1 MAKIVTPLSI
11 NSLSELIELITKPEK
26 YRAYAIQLEDT
37 LNAID
42 ERLGDLDSH
51 DKAEAMLAQATQIK
65 LEADGARLK
74 AERDAHDIV
83 EKANQHAARVMADAA
98 GVLATAKDKLANA
111 DAALTASIEQAR
123 QLEKREADAAARH
136 TEALRLVQ
144 VAESIK
150 AKADSERL
158 ELATK
163 RAKLMEALG

>member
-1 MAKIVTPLSI
+1 MAKIITPPSI
-11 NSLSELIELITKPEK
+11 NSLSELLELVTKPEK

-42 ERLGDLDSH
+42 ERLGDLDSKE
-51 DKAEAMLAQATQIK
+51 KADAYLAQAAQIK

-83 EKANQHAARVMADAA
+83 EKANQYAARVHADAA
-98 GVLATAKDKLANA
+98 DLLAAAKAKDINA

-123 QLEKREADAAARH
+123 QLEKREADAAAKH

-163 RAKLMEALG
+163 RAKLMEVMA

>member
-1 MAKIVTPLSI
+1 MAKIITPPSI
-11 NSLSELIELITKPEK
+11 NSLSELLELVTKPEK

-42 ERLGDLDSH
+42 ERLGDLESKE
-51 DKAEAMLAQATQIK
+51 KADAYLAQATQTK
-65 LEADGARLK
+65 LEADGARLT

-83 EKANQHAARVMADAA
+83 EKANAYAGRIVADAN
-98 GVLATAKDKLANA
+98 GVLATAKDKDANA
-111 DAALTASIEQAR
+111 DAALQASIRQAR
-123 QLEKREADAAARH
+123 ELEQREEAAAQKH

-144 VAESIK
+144 VAESLK

>member
-1 MAKIVTPLSI
+1 MAKIITPPSI
-11 NSLSELIELITKPEK
+11 NSLSELLELVTKPEK
-26 YRAYAIQLEDT
+26 YRAYAMQLEDT

-42 ERLGDLDSH
+42 ERLGDLDSKE
-51 DKAEAMLAQATQIK
+51 KADAYLAQATQTK

-83 EKANQHAARVMADAA
+83 EKANQHAARVVADAA
-98 GVLATAKDKLANA
+98 DILAAAKAKDINA

-123 QLEKREADAAARH
+123 QLEKREADAAAKH

-163 RAKLMEALG
+163 RAKLMEVMA